1 MSTPN
6 SSGKLTMSTRTS
18 SPGRQQTEFGSTLAR
33 LKSSTFVAKYGTV
46 VAAVVVFVGFSL
58 ASGRFL
64 TVDNLSVV
72 LIQISVLMV
81 VSSGLTV
88 AVASGEFDL
97 SLGQVTSL
105 AGVLVAG
112 LMVWSHLSSG
122 IAILLTVL
130 AGIAIGLVN
139 GVLVT
144 WLRVPSLIATL
155 AMGPIALGLNYAYTN
170 GDSIYSIMPDSF
182 YYISKGKIFGFLPA
196 PIAIAAVVAIAFY
209 VLLNKTRIGRGIVAT
224 GANIQAARLSGIK
237 VDRSRIIAMVLSALG
252 AAMGGVMLT
261 ARLGSGQSGAGD
273 AYLMDSLTAVF
284 LGMTAFKPGR
294 ASIQGTVVGVVI
306 IGMLDNGLDLL
317 GAPFYL
323 QNEVRGVVMIAAV
336 SLAVL
341 RSEIRFFR

>member
-1 MSTPN
+1 MSTPI
-6 SSGKLTMSTRTS
+6 SSTGHQR
-18 SPGRQQTEFGSTLAR
+18 TEFGSIVAKLQ
-33 LKSSTFVAKYGTV
+33 SSTFIAKYGTV
-46 VAAVVVFVGFSL
+46 VAAVLVFVAFSL
-58 ASGRFL
+58 SSGCFL
-64 TVDNLSVV
+64 SFDNVSIV

-112 LMVWSHLSSG
+112 LLVWSHLSTG
-122 IAILLTVL
+122 MAILLTVL
-130 AGIAIGLVN
+130 AGIAIGFVN
-139 GVLVT
+139 GALVT
-144 WLRVPSLIATL
+144 WLRVPSMIATL

-170 GDSIYSIMPDSF
+170 GDSIYALMPESF
-182 YYISKGKIFGFLPA
+182 YYISKGMILGFIPA
-196 PIAIAAVVAIAFY
+196 PIAIAVIVAVVFY
-209 VLLNKTRIGRGIVAT
+209 VLLNKTRLGRGVVAT

-252 AAMGGVMLT
+252 AAMGGIMLT

-273 AYLMDSLTAVF
+273 AYLMDSMTAVF

-294 ASIQGTVVGVVI
+294 ATIQGTVVGVVI
-306 IGMLDNGLDLL
+306 IGMLDNGLNLV

-323 QNEVRGVVMIAAV
+323 QNIVRGAVMIAAV